1 MMTRL
6 AALLWVMGGATLA
19 GIFIMIV
26 LMIPSMQ
33 FEAIKYISIA
43 AIAGFV
49 VAIPLSLI
57 AAKAITQYRAN

>member
-1 MMTRL
+1 MAKV
-6 AALLWVMGGATLA
+6 AALLWVVGGATLA

-33 FEAIKYISIA
+33 FEAPKYILIA

-49 VAIPLSLI
+49 VGIPLSLI
-57 AAKAITQYRAN
+57 AAKAITQRRAN